1 MIIVNII
8 WKLTNAHSCRP
19 LLGEGVGGGGE
30 KRGSILIRG
39 STTIVQSTLMMISL
53 RLYKR
58 QSLLLTHSFS
68 KNFSGVLMEDQ
79 STRSKGTLVFQLL
92 TV

>member
-1 MIIVNII
+1 MIIANII
-8 WKLTNAHSCRP
+8 WKLTYAHSCRP
-19 LLGEGVGGGGE
+19 LLGGGGGE

-58 QSLLLTHSFS
+58 QMNKGASF
-68 KNFSGVLMEDQ
+68 
-79 STRSKGTLVFQLL
+79 
-92 TV
+92 

>member
-1 MIIVNII
+1 MIIANMI
-8 WKLTNAHSCRP
+8 WKLTYAHSCRP
-19 LLGEGVGGGGE
+19 LLGGGGGGGGE

-58 QSLLLTHSFS
+58 QMNKEVSF
-68 KNFSGVLMEDQ
+68 
-79 STRSKGTLVFQLL
+79 
-92 TV
+92 